1 MSTDETSSQDL
12 KPNPN
17 TPKRGPKRPDET
29 LAADLPSDPLLKFD
43 SFIDATA
50 TGGHRTP
57 EPLRRRRSSD
67 GASASLASEKSNGP
81 EQNAASTAGAQPRRA
96 APAAPDWLPPG
107 WYTEDR
113 VRSSGATAGLVDRY
127 YFDPVSGSRFRSKTE
142 VLYFLETGTKRKK
155 KKLMENSDADT
166 MESQKQKGSGG
177 QKQKKSPAKAKSSVL
192 KFDFLNVPEKV
203 NWVFTNS
210 SQGSWA
216 PFIGDKKVSES
227 ITREWATAFTVL
239 TSRHDSQMMF

>member
-1 MSTDETSSQDL
+1 MTKTSLFRQ
-12 KPNPN
+12 
-17 TPKRGPKRPDET
+17 
-29 LAADLPSDPLLKFD
+29 
-43 SFIDATA
+43 
-50 TGGHRTP
+50 
-57 EPLRRRRSSD
+57 
-67 GASASLASEKSNGP
+67 
-81 EQNAASTAGAQPRRA
+81 
-96 APAAPDWLPPG
+96 
-107 WYTEDR
+107 
-113 VRSSGATAGLVDRY
+113 GLNRLCIVQY

-155 KKLMENSDADT
+155 KKLMENSDADI
-166 MESQKQKGSGG
+166 MESQKQKVVFLKVLEIIFFHSSNIPFSLTCTQFFFFLPCMKGSGG